1 MKKSLISL
9 VLLVSLVGFAGC
21 TTANETSTTTESTTI
36 QSQRKE
42 NEISL
47 IISLVKEEEIVEEKT
62 VTVEEGS
69 HLMDAMKA
77 NFEMQEEKGMIT
89 SIEGIEQNTKDN
101 YFWTYTI
108 NDEMIM
114 TGANETEL
122 HEGDKVVFTYS
133 KF

>member
-1 MKKSLISL
+1 MKKSLVIIA
-9 VLLVSLVGFAGC
+9 VFVSMLGFVGC
-21 TTANETSTTTESTTI
+21 TSTPETNDTTTSI
-36 QSQRKE
+36 SQSKE
-42 NEISL
+42 NEINLTISL
-47 IISLVKEEEIVEEKT
+47 IKEDEVIDEKEIT
-62 VTVEEGS
+62 VAEGS
-69 HLMDAMKA
+69 NLMDAVKE
-77 NFEMQEEKGMIT
+77 NFEIKEDNGMIT
-89 SIEGIEQNTKDN
+89 SIEGIEQDTKKS

>member
-1 MKKSLISL
+1 MKKSLVI
-9 VLLVSLVGFAGC
+9 VAVFVSMLGFVGC
-21 TTANETSTTTESTTI
+21 TSTPETNDTTTSTS
-36 QSQRKE
+36 QSKE

-47 IISLVKEEEIVEEKT
+47 TISLIKEDEVIDEKEIT
-62 VTVEEGS
+62 VAEGS
-69 HLMDAMKA
+69 NLMDAVKE
-77 NFEMQEEKGMIT
+77 NFEIKEDNGMIT
-89 SIEGIEQNTKDN
+89 SIEGIEQDTKES

-114 TGANETEL
+114 TGANETAL

>member
-21 TTANETSTTTESTTI
+21 TTANETSTTTKSTTI
-36 QSQRKE
+36 QSQSKE

-47 IISLVKEEEIVEEKT
+47 TISLVKEEEVVEEKA

-69 HLMDAMKA
+69 NLMDAMKA
-77 NFEMQEEKGMIT
+77 NFEMQEENGMIT

>member
-1 MKKSLISL
+1 MKKSLVI
-9 VLLVSLVGFAGC
+9 VAVFVSMLGFVGC
-21 TTANETSTTTESTTI
+21 TSTPETKDTTTSTT
-36 QSQRKE
+36 QSQSKE

-47 IISLVKEEEIVEEKT
+47 TISLIKEDKVIDEKEIS
-62 VTVEEGS
+62 VTEGS
-69 HLMDAMKA
+69 NLMDAVKD
-77 NFEMQEEKGMIT
+77 NFEIKEDNGMIT
-89 SIEGIEQNTKDN
+89 SIEGIEQDTKES

>member
-1 MKKSLISL
+1 MKKSFVIVVVFISML
-9 VLLVSLVGFAGC
+9 GFVGC
-21 TTANETSTTTESTTI
+21 TSTPETNNTTTSI
-36 QSQRKE
+36 SQSKE

-47 IISLVKEEEIVEEKT
+47 TISLIKEDEAIDEKEIT
-62 VTVEEGS
+62 VAEGS
-69 HLMDAMKA
+69 NLMDAVKE
-77 NFEMQEEKGMIT
+77 NFEIKEDNGMIT
-89 SIEGIEQNTKDN
+89 SIEGIEQDTKES

>member
-1 MKKSLISL
+1 MKKSLVI
-9 VLLVSLVGFAGC
+9 VAVFVSMLGFVGC
-21 TTANETSTTTESTTI
+21 TSTPETNDTTTSTS
-36 QSQRKE
+36 QSKE

-47 IISLVKEEEIVEEKT
+47 TISLIKEDEVIDEKEIT
-62 VTVEEGS
+62 VAEGS
-69 HLMDAMKA
+69 NLMDAVKE
-77 NFEMQEEKGMIT
+77 NFEIKEDNGMIT
-89 SIEGIEQNTKDN
+89 SIEGIEQDTKES